1 MAGGLDGF
9 LNFAVPIA
17 IILWFGLMI
26 YRGVKEQADAFGRW
40 IAQTFRNMS
49 QGSEEGYRNV
59 IVYE

>member
-9 LNFAVPIA
+9 LNFAVPIG
-17 IILWFGLMI
+17 IIVWFGLMI
-26 YRGVKEQADAFGRW
+26 YRGVKEPADAFGRW
-40 IAQTFRNMS
+40 IMQTFRNMS